1 MLNDFAEKKETFL
14 AIKNIIFQS
23 LKNRIFPKGL
33 THGFGQK
40 KPIFFSLDLIK
51 IRLEITLSEF
61 AMKKETFLTLK
72 NRIFQSAKNHI
83 FFSKGSTNAFGQKMP
98 IFYLNLIK
106 ISLEIMLSDF
116 AEIKATPF

>member
-1 MLNDFAEKKETFL
+1 MPIFRLFRFGQKKT
-14 AIKNIIFQS
+14 S

-33 THGFGQK
+33 THGFGQNSQF
-40 KPIFFSLDLIK
+40 FFSLDLIK

-83 FFSKGSTNAFGQKMP
+83 FFFKGVNQCFWPKNANFLFKFDQNKPRNNAF
-98 IFYLNLIK
+98 
-106 ISLEIMLSDF
+106 
-116 AEIKATPF
+116 

>member
-40 KPIFFSLDLIK
+40 MPIFFLSLELTK
-51 IRLEITLSEF
+51 IRLEIILSE
-61 AMKKETFLTLK
+61 K
-72 NRIFQSAKNHI
+72 R
-83 FFSKGSTNAFGQKMP
+83 
-98 IFYLNLIK
+98 NL
-106 ISLEIMLSDF
+106 F
-116 AEIKATPF
+116 